1 MSENNDIIAG
11 LDIGTTK
18 IAAVIGQV
26 REGGIE
32 VIGAG
37 KSPSQGLR
45 KGIIVNID
53 STVEAITRA
62 VEEAEMMA
70 GVEVDSVF
78 VGLGGSHIKGINT
91 RGMVAIS
98 SRNREIGLQD
108 VNRAV
113 EAAKSIA
120 IPSDREILHIFNQEF
135 KVDDQD
141 GIKDPV
147 GMSGSR
153 LEVEVHIVTASN
165 TAVENIVKSVNRA
178 GLKVNHIVLQS
189 FASALSVMAD
199 EEKELGEA
207 LIDFGGGTIDI
218 LMYVNGGIWHSGV
231 LAVGGNNI
239 TNDIAIGMRT
249 PAMLAEEIK
258 CRFAVASRLTRVDSQ
273 EFEIP
278 GIVGKEPRKA
288 SMIELTGIVEPRMA
302 EIFGLI
308 RKELDSTGFTDLL
321 AGGVMLTGGASQL
334 KGTAELGEQVLGLP
348 VRVAGPRNI
357 KGVIDSVSNPA
368 WSAATG
374 LMLYGYQFSHE
385 FASDAA
391 PKSGASLKSGIN
403 NFVKWLKEYF

>member
-1 MSENNDIIAG
+1 MSETNDIIVG

-18 IAAVIGQV
+18 VAAVIGQV
-26 REGGIE
+26 REGGVE

-37 KSPSQGLR
+37 KSPSYGLR

-53 STVEAITRA
+53 STVEAVTRA
-62 VEEAEMMA
+62 VEGAEMMA

-78 VGLGGSHIKGINT
+78 VGVGGSHIKGINT

-98 SRNREIGLQD
+98 SRNREIGPQD

-113 EAAKSIA
+113 EAAKAIA

-165 TAVENIVKSVNRA
+165 TAVENIMKSVNRA

-189 FASALSVMAD
+189 FASALAVMTD

-231 LAVGGNNI
+231 IAVGGNNI
-239 TNDIAIGMRT
+239 TNDIAIGMRS
-249 PAMLAEEIK
+249 PAMLAEDIK
-258 CRFAVASRLTRVDSQ
+258 SRFAVASRLTAFDSQ

-278 GIVGKEPRKA
+278 GIAGKESRKA
-288 SMIELTGIVEPRMA
+288 SMNELTDIVEPRMS
-302 EIFGLI
+302 EIFGLAK
-308 RKELDSTGFTDLL
+308 KELDSTGFTDLL
-321 AGGVMLTGGASQL
+321 AGGVMVTGGASRL
-334 KGTAELGEQVLGLP
+334 KGLSELGEQVFGLP
-348 VRVAGPRNI
+348 VRVSGPRNI
-357 KGVIDSVSNPA
+357 RGVTDIVSDPS
-368 WSAATG
+368 WSTATG

-385 FASDAA
+385 FTEDAS
-391 PKSGASLKSGIN
+391 PRPVGSLKSGVIN
-403 NFVKWLKEYF
+403 FIKWLKEYF